1 MEAQYTLPKPESRS
15 RGAGAGRRVLRPD
28 HRQVPPPACRA
39 IMPFM
44 RRICTSDNG
53 VIIGHVRQVLDNHA
67 IPCIV
72 RNDFL
77 AGGAG
82 ELPVNETWP
91 EIWVIDD
98 RDFDRARAL
107 VDAIVATAH
116 ASDPPWRCTSCGELV
131 EGQFTDCWRCGA
143 AGPGHV
149 G

>member
-1 MEAQYTLPKPESRS
+1 MDEAAPAT
-15 RGAGAGRRVLRPD
+15 ARRTV
-28 HRQVPPPACRA
+28 
-39 IMPFM
+39 MPLM
-44 RRICTSDNG
+44 RKVCTSDNS
-53 VIIGHVRQVLDNHA
+53 VIIGHIRQVLENHA

-91 EIWVIDD
+91 EIWVADD
-98 RDFDRARAL
+98 RDFDRARAF
-107 VDAIVATAH
+107 VDAIVTAAH
-116 ASDPPWRCTSCGELV
+116 VSDPEWRCPACSEPM

-143 AGPGHV
+143 SRPEPG

>member
-1 MEAQYTLPKPESRS
+1 
-15 RGAGAGRRVLRPD
+15 
-28 HRQVPPPACRA
+28 
-39 IMPFM
+39 MPHM
-44 RRICTSDNG
+44 RKVYASDDS
-53 VIIGHVRQVLDNHA
+53 VFIGHVRQVLENHA

-91 EIWVIDD
+91 EIWVTDD
-98 RDFDRARAL
+98 RDFDRARVL
-107 VDAIVATAH
+107 VDATVATAH
-116 ASDPPWRCTSCGELV
+116 VSEPSWRCASCSERM

-143 AGPGHV
+143 SRPEPG

>member
-1 MEAQYTLPKPESRS
+1 
-15 RGAGAGRRVLRPD
+15 
-28 HRQVPPPACRA
+28 
-39 IMPFM
+39 M
-44 RRICTSDNG
+44 RLMRKVYTSDNG
-53 VIIGHVRQVLDNHA
+53 AIIGHLRQVLENHT

-77 AGGAG
+77 LGGAG

-98 RDFDRARAL
+98 GDFDRAHAL

-116 ASDPPWRCTSCGELV
+116 ASQPPWHCASCGEQM

-143 AGPGHV
+143 SRPDSDG
-149 G
+149 